1 MSKPF
6 RNILK
11 NLNSSK
17 TQPEPTITT
26 TTSTPTPPPT
36 PKMSSFP
43 PVRVITTS
51 HTPAGRSTIHSD
63 TLLPAHHPFGPT
75 ASGFTT
81 IHSIPSLPASLITP
95 PTPSAPSVPRPLP
108 NGTVLCTTDFPPNY
122 ITPTHRTVTCD
133 YMVVLKGELV
143 LRVDGGEERVL
154 KEGDVVVQRG
164 TMHTWE
170 NRTGEWTRCLAFMA
184 GAQKIVLADGQPL
197 EESFTPPAK
206 KSG

>member
-1 MSKPF
+1 MSPY
-6 RNILK
+6 
-11 NLNSSK
+11 
-17 TQPEPTITT
+17 
-26 TTSTPTPPPT
+26 
-36 PKMSSFP
+36 P

-51 HTPAGRSTIHSD
+51 HTPTGRSTIHSD
-63 TLLPAHHPFGPT
+63 ALLPAHHPFGPT

-95 PTPSAPSVPRPLP
+95 PTSSPPSIPRPLP

-170 NRTGEWTRCLAFMA
+170 NRTGEWTSELFYYFPAFGFEMGIWEEYGLTVCNRMSSIYGWGSEDCFGGWTAVGGELHAAGEEEWLGWNDLA
-184 GAQKIVLADGQPL
+184 GC
-197 EESFTPPAK
+197 
-206 KSG
+206 